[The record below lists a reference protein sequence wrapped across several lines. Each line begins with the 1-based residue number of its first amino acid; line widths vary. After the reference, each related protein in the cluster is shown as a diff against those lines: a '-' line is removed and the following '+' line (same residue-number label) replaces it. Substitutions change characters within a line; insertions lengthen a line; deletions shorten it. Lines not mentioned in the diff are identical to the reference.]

1 MRASLR
7 VGVSTGPVAVVLATV
22 VLSGCGPR
30 DHSAQEPAAD
40 TIRVMAYNIHHGE
53 GMDSVLDL
61 GRIADLIVEAD
72 PDLIAIQ
79 EVDSVVDRTG
89 DVDQAKELARLTG
102 MEARFG
108 SFMPYQGGA
117 YGMAVLSRL
126 PVVGSKNLRLPDG
139 DEPRT
144 ALAVEAELPRTGLRL
159 RFVGIHLYRTE
170 GERLAQAISLEEQ
183 LGDERIPTVLA
194 GDFNSRPG
202 SAVMEHLARGW
213 TLVEK
218 GEDSFTFPSYAPDHE
233 IDFFVLR
240 PAQSFEIL
248 EQRVL
253 DEPVA
258 SDHRPL
264 LMDLVVRGTASPQT
278 PDAP

>member
-1 MRASLR
+1 MNAASLIGLR
-7 VGVSTGPVAVVLATV
+7 AGGVTLA
-22 VLSGCGPR
+22 LAAALSSGCGPR
-30 DHSAQEPAAD
+30 AQAISEPVAD

-61 GRIADLIVEAD
+61 GRIAELITEAD
-72 PDLIAIQ
+72 PDLISIQ
-79 EVDSVVDRTG
+79 EVDSIVDRTE

-108 SFMPYQGGA
+108 SFMLYQGGA

-126 PVVGSKNLRLPDG
+126 SVAGSTNLRLPDG

-144 ALAVEAELPRTGLRL
+144 ALALEVQLPRTGLSL

-170 GERLAQAISLEEQ
+170 AERLAQVISLEKQ
-183 LGDERIPTVLA
+183 LGNERIPTVLA

-202 SAVMEHLARGW
+202 SRVMEHLARRW
-213 TLVEK
+213 TVIEK

-233 IDFFVLR
+233 IDFVLLR
-240 PAQSFEIL
+240 PAASFEIL
-248 EQRVL
+248 AEEVL

-258 SDHRPL
+258 SDHRPIL
-264 LMDLVVRGTASPQT
+264 VDLVVRGKADPPPRS
-278 PDAP
+278 AG